1 MGFRGVRNLWCGTL
15 ILSLT
20 PPLQPPTRRELSCMG
35 TPCLCVFVFI
45 GKQGGGEGETQKARS
60 QLWKHRGDGGG

>member
-1 MGFRGVRNLWCGTL
+1 MGFRGLRNLWCGTL

-20 PPLQPPTRRELSCMG
+20 PPLQPPARRELSCMG

-45 GKQGGGEGETQKARS
+45 GEQGWGWGGEDSEGQVPILEAS
-60 QLWKHRGDGGG
+60 W